1 MHREGE
7 YLPKLGDFLGDFT
20 DEINPKEGNYIKE
33 FVSGG
38 PKNYAYKLDTG
49 ITDCVVKGYAINHL
63 TNLLLNFDSIKECV
77 DDSKKEIQIPQ
88 LKFIKNKSNWQ
99 IETQIKDKKYNCLTY
114 NKRVLLSDGKTL
126 PYGYN
131 QKNNNL
137 F

>member
-49 ITDCVVKGYAINHL
+49 ITDCVVKGYAINNL

-131 QKNNNL
+131 QKNKNL